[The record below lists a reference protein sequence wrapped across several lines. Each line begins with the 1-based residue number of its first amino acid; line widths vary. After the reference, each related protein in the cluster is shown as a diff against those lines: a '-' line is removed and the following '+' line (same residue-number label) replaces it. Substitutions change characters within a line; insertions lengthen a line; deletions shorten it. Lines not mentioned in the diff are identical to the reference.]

1 MVGCLVAAGVRLV
14 LVLRAAAGLLAA
26 VVRGFE
32 AAAFRAAGLRRAGLR
47 AAAALRVTA
56 RRVEVA
62 RDRVDLAA
70 RVDPEVTL
78 RASCWTCLLNPSR
91 RFSAL
96 FRSAC
101 FAAWL
106 TRVRMSLTVES
117 NRRWPSLMD
126 LSIWRRRS
134 GGTRRCACARADLP
148 ALTARLRRDRDV
160 VRFLA
165 GITNLPRG
173 SLNAAR

>member
-32 AAAFRAAGLRRAGLR
+32 AAAFRAAGLR

-126 LSIWRRRS
+126 LSI
-134 GGTRRCACARADLP
+134 
-148 ALTARLRRDRDV
+148 
-160 VRFLA
+160 
-165 GITNLPRG
+165 
-173 SLNAAR
+173 

>member
-1 MVGCLVAAGVRLV
+1 VTAGGTYRMVGCLVAAGVRLV

-126 LSIWRRRS
+126 LSI
-134 GGTRRCACARADLP
+134 
-148 ALTARLRRDRDV
+148 
-160 VRFLA
+160 
-165 GITNLPRG
+165 
-173 SLNAAR
+173 